1 MAKIER
7 DCFSCKVR
15 GPDCFCGFKVE
26 ALTDLQR
33 IGRSMHVPAGQVLF
47 REGFKSE
54 GVYILCGGV
63 VKLTISSAEG
73 RLLILRL
80 AWPGDVLGLVSA
92 LRDTS
97 YEVTAETLEPT
108 DVKTVNRADFHSFL
122 ETFNEASRH
131 AALAAAMQYESAL
144 LSARLLALSNS
155 AAGKLA
161 NALLLWTKL
170 RSGSREA
177 PISFRMP
184 LTHEE
189 LGNMAG
195 ISRETVT
202 RLLSQFRQEGL
213 VEQQG
218 QHFTLPRPD
227 KMEMLYC

>member
-1 MAKIER
+1 
-7 DCFSCKVR
+7 
-15 GPDCFCGFKVE
+15 VE

-33 IGRSMHVPAGQVLF
+33 IGRPMQLPAGKVLF

-54 GVYILCGGV
+54 GVYILCSGV

-80 AWPGDVLGLVSA
+80 AWPGDVLGLVAA
-92 LRDTS
+92 LRDCS
-97 YEVTAETLEPT
+97 YEATAETLEQT
-108 DVKTVNRADFHSFL
+108 KVKAVSRADFKAFL
-122 ETFNEASRH
+122 DTFHEASRH

-170 RSGSREA
+170 RTNDREL

-202 RLLSQFRQEGL
+202 RLLSQFRNEGL

-227 KMEMLYC
+227 RMELLYCQ